1 MSGILMMPRGAS
13 SPEPPYTLARGGP
26 KAPLRSRDSLA
37 ALARGK
43 TASRALTSLEIG
55 AVVQARDPE
64 YEADQEEEPEHGP
77 RNDLR
82 REAERRRE
90 GVRRVVAHDAVDM
103 PMLAE
108 AGANVAHQSHEPGEG
123 DRDED
128 QDVLRDP
135 RDLPPA
141 HLAGPHRS
149 MEQKDVD
156 GGDRHHGNE
165 DGADLRHRQPD
176 ANRRLDKLPVDAKED
191 HDERGRRE
199 DRELRRVA
207 RLRPR
212 HRRDLSRPS
221 IQQKAHER
229 REDQDVHGGV
239 LGGHHAEV
247 AKNRVRPSSHRPEFR
262 HGRDNR
268 SRRCPDHEAERDR
281 DEKVLDELLKR
292 LHALDAAH
300 PQPEVVVGGGE
311 EIPDQN
317 SLDDEEPREGTAHHR
332 ESERL

>member
-1 MSGILMMPRGAS
+1 MSGILMMPRGTS

-64 YEADQEEEPEHGP
+64 YEADQEEELEHGH
-77 RNDLR
+77 RNDFR

-128 QDVLRDP
+128 QDV
-135 RDLPPA
+135 
-141 HLAGPHRS
+141 
-149 MEQKDVD
+149 
-156 GGDRHHGNE
+156 
-165 DGADLRHRQPD
+165 
-176 ANRRLDKLPVDAKED
+176 
-191 HDERGRRE
+191 
-199 DRELRRVA
+199 
-207 RLRPR
+207 
-212 HRRDLSRPS
+212 
-221 IQQKAHER
+221 
-229 REDQDVHGGV
+229 HGGV

-268 SRRCPDHEAERDR
+268 SRRCPDHEAERD
-281 DEKVLDELLKR
+281 
-292 LHALDAAH
+292 
-300 PQPEVVVGGGE
+300 
-311 EIPDQN
+311 
-317 SLDDEEPREGTAHHR
+317 
-332 ESERL
+332 